1 MPVSFRVTAG
11 VWLGT
16 VCGLSLADK
25 FLFFKEYEAETGQA
39 AKGLC
44 PGAAE
49 LRWPPFLTEILR
61 AFRAGAVSSLA

>member
-1 MPVSFRVTAG
+1 MPFRVTAG

-25 FLFFKEYEAETGQA
+25 FLFFKEYEAETGQT

-44 PGAAE
+44 PRAAGQE
-49 LRWPPFLTEILR
+49 MASPRHCDP
-61 AFRAGAVSSLA
+61 

>member
-1 MPVSFRVTAG
+1 MSFRVTAG

-39 AKGLC
+39 TKGSF
-44 PGAAE
+44 PQAAGLE
-49 LRWPPFLTEILR
+49 V
-61 AFRAGAVSSLA
+61 AFHPCCDL

>member
-1 MPVSFRVTAG
+1 MSFRVTAG

-25 FLFFKEYEAETGQA
+25 FLFFKEYKAETGQA

-44 PGAAE
+44 PQAAGLE
-49 LRWPPFLTEILR
+49 VASHPHCHP
-61 AFRAGAVSSLA
+61 